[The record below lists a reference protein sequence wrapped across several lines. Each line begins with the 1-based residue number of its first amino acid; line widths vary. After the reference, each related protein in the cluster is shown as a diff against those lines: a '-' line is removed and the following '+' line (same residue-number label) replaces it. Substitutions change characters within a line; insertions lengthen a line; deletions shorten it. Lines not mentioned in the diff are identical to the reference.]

1 MNKIFIIILGSIFF
15 LSCNT
20 SKKETPVNNN
30 EELVMYEFSEM
41 ALLME
46 EMYKAN
52 EDLKNK
58 IINKEAIG
66 DFSDKFLNIH
76 SAVLTNPKDRDA
88 NFEIFSKA
96 FIENQQAIF
105 SASPNEVKDQFNLM
119 VNSCVACH
127 KTTCSGPI
135 PRIKK
140 LLIK

>member
-1 MNKIFIIILGSIFF
+1 MRKLTILLLGSILF
-15 LSCNT
+15 LSCNST
-20 SKKETPVNNN
+20 KKEAPKNVE

-58 IINKEAIG
+58 IVNKEAIG

-88 NFEIFSKA
+88 SFEIFSKA
-96 FIENQQAIF
+96 FIENQKAIY
-105 SASPNEVKDQFNLM
+105 SASPDEVKNQFNLM
-119 VNSCVACH
+119 VNSCVSCH
-127 KTTCSGPI
+127 KTTCTGPI
-135 PRIKK
+135 PRIEK

>member
-1 MNKIFIIILGSIFF
+1 MKEFILLILGGFLF
-15 LSCNT
+15 LSCDAA
-20 SKKETPVNNN
+20 KKETPKNNE

-46 EMYKAN
+46 EMYKTN
-52 EDLKNK
+52 EDLKQK

-76 SAVLTNPKDRDA
+76 SAVLTNPKDRDSS
-88 NFEIFSKA
+88 FEIFSKA
-96 FIENQQAIF
+96 FVENQQAIF
-105 SASPNEVKDQFNLM
+105 SASPDEVKNQFNLM
-119 VNSCVACH
+119 VNSCVSCH